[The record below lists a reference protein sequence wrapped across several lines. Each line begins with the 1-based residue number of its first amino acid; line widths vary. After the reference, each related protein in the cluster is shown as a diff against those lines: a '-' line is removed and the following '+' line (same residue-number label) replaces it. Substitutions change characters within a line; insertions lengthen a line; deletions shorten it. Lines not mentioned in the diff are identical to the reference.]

1 MYLQDKKTCYSNL
14 IAERGPSMLWQEHY
28 QNKIITVGQAVDFV
42 KSGDRIVLAHACGEP
57 QLTVDALMNRAAE
70 FRDIEIVHEVPMGKA
85 LYCKAEYGEGFRHNA
100 FFAGRASR
108 RAINEG
114 RADYTSLYFHEVPHL
129 FRSGEFPI
137 DIALVTV
144 SPPDSGGYVSLGVSV
159 DYTLQAIHSA
169 SLVIAEVNPN
179 MPRTGDG
186 SLVSALDID
195 YFIPVD
201 TPLIELSPP
210 TIGEVEKK
218 IGQNIA
224 NLINDGDCLQL
235 GIGAVPDAILGFL
248 DDKKDL
254 GIHSE
259 MISDGVMDL
268 VERGVVNCSRK
279 NYYPNKIVITFAMG
293 SKKFYK
299 WLDNNPLIE
308 ALSVDITNDPFIIA
322 KNDNLK
328 AINSALSVDLLGQ
341 VAADMLASLQFSG
354 VGGQV
359 DFVRGAN
366 NSRGGKAI
374 IALPATAAN
383 GTISRIVAMLSP
395 GQAVTTSRNDVD
407 YVVTE
412 YGVAQLRWKTNRE
425 RMDALINIA
434 APEYRESLRKEYQ
447 RIYR

>member
-1 MYLQDKKTCYSNL
+1 MKWREY
-14 IAERGPSMLWQEHY
+14 Y
-28 QNKIITVGQAVDFV
+28 QNRIITADEAVELIN
-42 KSGDRIVLAHACGEP
+42 SGERIVLAHACGEP
-57 QLTVDALMNRAAE
+57 QLTVEALMNRARE
-70 FRDIEIVHEVPMGKA
+70 LRGVEIVHEVPMGRA
-85 LYCKAEYGEGFRHNA
+85 LYCKPEYGKGFRHNA

-201 TPLIELSPP
+201 TPLIELASP
-210 TIGEVEKK
+210 TIGEAEKK

-248 DDKKDL
+248 QDKKDL

-268 VERGVVNCSRK
+268 VEKGVINCARK
-279 NYYPNKIVITFAMG
+279 NYYPHKIVITFAMG
-293 SKKFYK
+293 SKRFYK
-299 WLDNNPLIE
+299 WLDNNPLVE
-308 ALSVDITNDPFIIA
+308 ALPVDLVNDPFKIA

-341 VAADMLASLQFSG
+341 VAADMLGGIQFSG

-374 IALPATAAN
+374 IALPATAAK
-383 GTISRIVAMLSP
+383 GTVSRIVARLAP

-412 YGVAQLRWKTNRE
+412 YGVASLRWRSNRE
-425 RMDALINIA
+425 RMHALINIA
-434 APEYRESLRKEYQ
+434 APKYRDSLRREYEQ
-447 RIYR
+447 IYR